1 MKTRLL
7 KPLIVVIALYL
18 IPIGMVSAML
28 TSPVYA
34 DETTE
39 INEHTLEFNDKKIRV
54 VLGSD
59 DKNKMIHEVTSN
71 EHVFI
76 SVSADEKE
84 ISVLTG
90 ILSKLAET
98 EWDQLDE
105 AERQEIIQAL
115 EQVEA
120 GIQIDINE
128 DNMGAGKIILA
139 VIAIL

>member
-71 EHVFI
+71 
-76 SVSADEKE
+76 
-84 ISVLTG
+84 
-90 ILSKLAET
+90 
-98 EWDQLDE
+98 
-105 AERQEIIQAL
+105 
-115 EQVEA
+115 
-120 GIQIDINE
+120 
-128 DNMGAGKIILA
+128 
-139 VIAIL
+139 